1 MQGTSIIIRI
11 NKYYMFGEFKRTLGK
26 VILVLALCCRRSSPV
41 LSSKRKTEKA
51 RWRTPRCVLALKR
64 CDPFLLSD
72 PMTLSSSSRT
82 RTVSLS
88 IMSSWVMAL
97 PSHVLGAAAGASALL
112 SAGAAGAASAAD
124 AGAGAGAAVPFE
136 VPLAAAVDCLLFFF
150 LAMMVAEAWRF
161 VGSDTSDGTD
171 G

>member
-1 MQGTSIIIRI
+1 M
-11 NKYYMFGEFKRTLGK
+11 
-26 VILVLALCCRRSSPV
+26 

-64 CDPFLLSD
+64 WDPFLLSD

-88 IMSSWVMAL
+88 IMSSWVMAF
-97 PSHVLGAAAGASALL
+97 PSHVLGAAAGASVAVLL
-112 SAGAAGAASAAD
+112 SAGAGAASA

-136 VPLAAAVDCLLFFF
+136 VPLAAALDCLLFFF
-150 LAMMVAEAWRF
+150 LAMMVAGT
-161 VGSDTSDGTD
+161 GSLGPIPQK
-171 G
+171 